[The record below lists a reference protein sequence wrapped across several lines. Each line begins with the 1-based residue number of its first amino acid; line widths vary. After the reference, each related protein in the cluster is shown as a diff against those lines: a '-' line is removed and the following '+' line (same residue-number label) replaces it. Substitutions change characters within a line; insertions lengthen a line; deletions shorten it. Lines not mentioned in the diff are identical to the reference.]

1 MRLVLAIVALVLA
14 LLAAPLLFKPSAPP
28 DHRPVEGLPWQ
39 IDATPEGTR
48 VFGLTLGKSTLN
60 DAHARFG
67 AELQVAVVAAPG
79 EAGALEAYVANATL
93 GAVTGRLVLTVDLSA
108 EELRG
113 LRERAAKAEYME
125 STTRKYQLAP
135 ADLARVM
142 ARPIAAIT
150 LIPSANLDEATVRQ
164 RFGAPA
170 EQLGGGESLQHLLYP
185 AKGLAV
191 TLDPKGKDVLQY
203 VAPADFR
210 RLRDPLLAGKP

>member
-1 MRLVLAIVALVLA
+1 MRLALAVVALVLA
-14 LLAAPLLFKPSAPP
+14 VLAAPLLFKPTAAP

-39 IDATPEGTR
+39 IDVTPEGTR
-48 VFGLTLGKSTLN
+48 VFGLTLGRSTLA
-60 DAHARFG
+60 DARARFG

-79 EAGALEAYVANATL
+79 ETGALEAYVANATL

-135 ADLARVM
+135 TDLARVM
-142 ARPIAAIT
+142 DRPIAAIT

-164 RFGAPA
+164 RFGTPA
-170 EQLGGGESLQHLLYP
+170 EQLGGGKSLQHLLYP

-191 TLDPKGKDVLQY
+191 TLDPEGKDVLQY

-210 RLRDPLLAGKP
+210 RLRDPLLAGKR